1 MKSVSPIKNTLAT
14 SNNKSNTKEVVQ
26 LMTLYWQE
34 SNPFFYKC
42 CTWFLKLQNMQFN
55 IHISYI
61 REWKKN
67 TYKYTNFIWVVAW
80 NIYVLVSIF
89 TFNPCYHRIQI
100 YFPVNIGPHFF
111 YGTPKKRN
119 FIFGIKEQWFTS
131 SSYSILLKRNMKF
144 NRSQYISNN
153 HDKNI
158 TRSSRVPSELK
169 KKMHLYLIYLLSII
183 LQDLFLLTMGTLLR
197 SKM

>member
-34 SNPFFYKC
+34 SNPF
-42 CTWFLKLQNMQFN
+42 LQMLHLVSKTTKHAIQY
-55 IHISYI
+55 SYFI
-61 REWKKN
+61 YSGMKKN

-111 YGTPKKRN
+111 YGTPKKPKFYFWN
-119 FIFGIKEQWFTS
+119 
-131 SSYSILLKRNMKF
+131 KRTM
-144 NRSQYISNN
+144 I
-153 HDKNI
+153 H
-158 TRSSRVPSELK
+158 V
-169 KKMHLYLIYLLSII
+169 II
-183 LQDLFLLTMGTLLR
+183 L
-197 SKM
+197 